1 MISRVSRSTGLRAF
15 ARDERGQFAI
25 IGALLM
31 VPILAIAGLA
41 LDYARLHA
49 AQSRLQAAAD
59 AAAMAAVGAAGA
71 PAETLERIAADF
83 VAANADGMEVETS
96 TKVDGR
102 RLEVEVKTEVA
113 TPLLSVIG
121 TNVTEIR
128 VAASVESPMP
138 LGGGSVRQ
146 PVGLNGGAD
155 AATNAEYE
163 RLRQRIFKAL
173 NQLPR
178 AERERLSRKYAE
190 ILKRKPA
197 RLAR

>member
-1 MISRVSRSTGLRAF
+1 MISRFLRSTGLRAF
-15 ARDERGQFAI
+15 ACDERGQFAI

-83 VAANADGMEVETS
+83 VVANADGMEVETKA
-96 TKVDGR
+96 KVDGR

-121 TNVTEIR
+121 ANFTE
-128 VAASVESPMP
+128 VAVSASVESPVP
-138 LGGGSVRQ
+138 LGGGSIRQ
-146 PVGLNGGAD
+146 PDRVKAGVDGVTD
-155 AATNAEYE
+155 AEFE
-163 RLRQRIFKAL
+163 RLRQRIFNAL

-178 AERERLSRKYAE
+178 AERERLSRKYAD
-190 ILKRKPA
+190 ILKRKPV